1 MPFSPEETA
10 EMLAENLTHRLK
22 QSTPISEWNIW
33 RWKNER
39 LGVVNAIEKSVKSIL
54 TDMLEETQYQ
64 FLSQEIVEESLTKSF
79 SSKKAIKDIGDFL
92 AAVVPSRLSPHSI
105 QTNKAEAQ
113 FSDSYQ
119 DFIKDQVDKA
129 MNDAMIEEGRIITQA
144 ITKSLKDASQIEISE
159 PVGLYDVIS
168 TPVYPNMGGYYNEL
182 DGVAEAIGEIVIEK
196 LKLGVPKDSFDIEI
210 FQESFTEKINSKE
223 ILNLVEEFLAHNAR
237 KSLMSGIGKDAT
249 RKIFLG
255 NLPMRNS
262 INRII
267 DEAIEI
273 SRSGSTIEEGL
284 DNIDGQATPSDDG
297 NEITEDEDL
306 ERTIR
311 ATPEIPPT
319 DFGNVSFINFEK
331 KMLNYVN
338 DNRQNIVHHFTLN
351 NNTFHADSFSLLL
364 NDRRISEKDK
374 NKIRELA
381 NQSDNKGMTPMHYAA
396 INVDIPWMAALG
408 GDLIKADQTGR
419 TPIDYMLDHKN
430 PELVEEFIKQ
440 CLEGDVNRDLGETR
454 KDLGKGTTL
463 SHCIAK
469 HPFGYMYTDILA
481 EHKANLHAQNIHGDT
496 PLMSA
501 ASAGK
506 IENIYCILDA
516 AAEIVS
522 SETHDKNKI
531 QQEQLELLQMKN
543 NDGKEAIHLL
553 VASRPGIKISHLK
566 KLAELQ
572 SHSGSA
578 LGTLDDE
585 GNNIA
590 HILAEAKSTSELLKK
605 TELKPLLTVKNNR
618 GQTPINVLLNHQRQ
632 TNNYKNN
639 LVKDRDQTFIQQV
652 EELFRKN
659 PEVLSTPAD
668 NNGDSLIHYIARN
681 GYYELLPTVVQ
692 KATMERIANKKGQT
706 PLILAAMYGHDQ
718 MVAELLE
725 RYPDQVNIQDK
736 YGNTALHYAAI
747 NGNIE
752 TIRRLAFVGANPY
765 LLSKAGTVKDT
776 ITGKYKPMETVFDIL
791 DRYKGR
797 ANNPAED
804 EKITSAMAMLALNA
818 GVSEQLKKYQ
828 KKRVDKAL
836 ESIGKGLA
844 SEIYEVVKKFPRDQ
858 TDFCKE
864 ISEITTKLLA
874 DKRAVTAEE
883 NLAFSAELNKALEPI
898 YKDMKKFEDAKN
910 YDTKYKWNL
919 VMRLIDCIA
928 NTLTI
933 IGYGIWGLGRPENK
947 ILYMAKKTVTA
958 KLDDLSKGRLRPDK
972 EEEHIELIALGRRA
986 LKTGIKLQENGTK
999 SQQSIT
1005 GLPKKTSKHVKT

>member
-1 MPFSPEETA
+1 
-10 EMLAENLTHRLK
+10 
-22 QSTPISEWNIW
+22 
-33 RWKNER
+33 
-39 LGVVNAIEKSVKSIL
+39 
-54 TDMLEETQYQ
+54 
-64 FLSQEIVEESLTKSF
+64 
-79 SSKKAIKDIGDFL
+79 
-92 AAVVPSRLSPHSI
+92 
-105 QTNKAEAQ
+105 
-113 FSDSYQ
+113 
-119 DFIKDQVDKA
+119 

-319 DFGNVSFINFEK
+319 DFGNLSFINFEK

-396 INVDIPWMAALG
+396 INGDIPWMAALG

-566 KLAELQ
+566 
-572 SHSGSA
+572 
-578 LGTLDDE
+578 
-585 GNNIA
+585 
-590 HILAEAKSTSELLKK
+590 
-605 TELKPLLTVKNNR
+605 
-618 GQTPINVLLNHQRQ
+618 
-632 TNNYKNN
+632 
-639 LVKDRDQTFIQQV
+639 
-652 EELFRKN
+652 
-659 PEVLSTPAD
+659 
-668 NNGDSLIHYIARN
+668 
-681 GYYELLPTVVQ
+681 
-692 KATMERIANKKGQT
+692 
-706 PLILAAMYGHDQ
+706 
-718 MVAELLE
+718 
-725 RYPDQVNIQDK
+725 
-736 YGNTALHYAAI
+736 
-747 NGNIE
+747 
-752 TIRRLAFVGANPY
+752 
-765 LLSKAGTVKDT
+765 
-776 ITGKYKPMETVFDIL
+776 
-791 DRYKGR
+791 
-797 ANNPAED
+797 
-804 EKITSAMAMLALNA
+804 
-818 GVSEQLKKYQ
+818 
-828 KKRVDKAL
+828 
-836 ESIGKGLA
+836 
-844 SEIYEVVKKFPRDQ
+844 
-858 TDFCKE
+858 
-864 ISEITTKLLA
+864 IS
-874 DKRAVTAEE
+874 
-883 NLAFSAELNKALEPI
+883 S
-898 YKDMKKFEDAKN
+898 
-910 YDTKYKWNL
+910 
-919 VMRLIDCIA
+919 
-928 NTLTI
+928 
-933 IGYGIWGLGRPENK
+933 
-947 ILYMAKKTVTA
+947 
-958 KLDDLSKGRLRPDK
+958 
-972 EEEHIELIALGRRA
+972 
-986 LKTGIKLQENGTK
+986 
-999 SQQSIT
+999 
-1005 GLPKKTSKHVKT
+1005 